1 MNKINKYIFK
11 ELFIVLG
18 IGTVALTGSLFL
30 ERLLSLTGVMVNKG
44 VSFLNVAKMVFYIA
58 PAILILTIPMSV
70 MVSSVVTFSRMS
82 SDSEITALKAGG
94 FSFYQ
99 LLVPVMVLS
108 VLTYIFVELLMI
120 FALPMGN
127 QAFRNLL
134 FNILNTQ
141 AKYEIKSKLFN
152 DDFKNM
158 VIYVNE
164 KETSNSVMKGIFIHE
179 NAKNEESRIINAK
192 EGAFFSDNKSFV
204 MQIRLKNG
212 TIHRVGKNKKKYN
225 MLKFEQYNVEIKIPR
240 LDEFSGKALLK
251 SRELSYSK
259 LKEKIAKRKKKG
271 LPFYSDLVELHKK
284 NSLPFTCLIF
294 GFIGAPLGIKCNR
307 SGKSGS
313 LAASIFVIAFYYIML
328 LTGQTLGGAG
338 KLEPF
343 IAMWIPNIVIAVIA
357 GYLIYKTANELP
369 FKYSQFISDKILRI
383 IYNIKSLVT
392 YSVIRNERRKVL
404 PGPNIT

>member
-1 MNKINKYIFK
+1 MNKINIYIFK

-18 IGTVALTGSLFL
+18 IGTAALTGSLFL
-30 ERLLSLTGVMVNKG
+30 ERLLNLTGVMVNKG
-44 VSFLNVAKMVFYIA
+44 VSFMNIAKMVFYVA

-70 MVSSVVTFSRMS
+70 MVSSVVTFSRIS
-82 SDSEITALKAGG
+82 ADSEFTALKAGG

-108 VLTYIFVELLMI
+108 ILFYIVVELLMI
-120 FALPMGN
+120 YALPIGN
-127 QAFRNLL
+127 QAFRNLI
-134 FNILNTQ
+134 FSILNTQ

-164 KETSNSVMKGIFIHE
+164 KEINNPVMKGIFIYE

-192 EGAFFSDNKSFV
+192 EGAFFSDNKAFI

-225 MLKFEQYNVEIKIPR
+225 ILNFEQYSIEIKIPR

-271 LPFYSDLVELHKK
+271 LPFNGDLVELHKK
-284 NSLPFTCLIF
+284 NSLPFTCLIL
-294 GFIGAPLGIKCNR
+294 GFIGAPLGIKCSR

-313 LAASIFVIAFYYIML
+313 LTASIFVIVFYYIML

-369 FKYSQFISDKILRI
+369 FKYSQFIFDKILGI
-383 IYNIKSLVT
+383 IDNVKSLVT
-392 YSVIRNERRKVL
+392 YSVIRNEKRKVL